1 MHEPLS
7 VPEVEH
13 LDIEI
18 RARVEPGAFD
28 LPAPLRVFCSAALV
42 HAFTRRQ
49 QGWREPLATGALT
62 RRACSG
68 RNT

>member
-28 LPAPLRVFCSAALV
+28 LPAPLRVLFYARQLRCACVHKASAGLAN
-42 HAFTRRQ
+42 AGDRRTDAA
-49 QGWREPLATGALT
+49 GVF
-62 RRACSG
+62 RA
-68 RNT
+68 

>member
-28 LPAPLRVFCSAALV
+28 LPAPLRVLFCSSCACV
-42 HAFTRRQ
+42 HKASA
-49 QGWREPLATGALT
+49 GLWRTLATPAH
-62 RRACSG
+62 
-68 RNT
+68 

>member
-28 LPAPLRVFCSAALV
+28 LPAPLRVLFCSSCACVHKASAGLARTAGDRRTDAAGV
-42 HAFTRRQ
+42 F
-49 QGWREPLATGALT
+49 
-62 RRACSG
+62 RA
-68 RNT
+68 

>member
-28 LPAPLRVFCSAALV
+28 LPAPLRVLFCSSCACV
-42 HAFTRRQ
+42 HKASA
-49 QGWREPLATGALT
+49 GLANAGVLATGALT

-68 RNT
+68 PR

>member
-28 LPAPLRVFCSAALV
+28 LPAPLRVLFCSSCACVHKASAGLANAGDPAPRRTDAAGV
-42 HAFTRRQ
+42 F
-49 QGWREPLATGALT
+49 
-62 RRACSG
+62 RA
-68 RNT
+68 